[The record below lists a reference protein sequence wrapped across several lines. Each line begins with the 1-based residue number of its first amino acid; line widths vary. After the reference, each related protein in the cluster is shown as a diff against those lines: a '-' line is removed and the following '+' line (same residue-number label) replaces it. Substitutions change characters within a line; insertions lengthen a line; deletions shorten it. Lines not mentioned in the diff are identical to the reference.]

1 MSLLDKLLAAAD
13 RAETDQERNPGDD
26 LPHLGDPSEQTEDE
40 KKLCSFV
47 KSKVEEIRMSGNRVA
62 HEAVWMTNIAYVLGF
77 DNIFYDTNTRT
88 FARIGKYR
96 SAAGRGR
103 VHINKILPTLQRR
116 LARLCKNAPRYEVRP
131 DEGDQKSKDRAR
143 LEQQILEMYWDRE
156 RIQEKRIGLMM
167 GAQEC
172 GHYYFRVLWDTQ
184 KGELLQA
191 EEDGREVY
199 EFEGDL
205 ALEVC
210 SAFEIFPD
218 PLAKNFDELLHLTH
232 CKVRKLDYFRTHYPN
247 RGHLVKEEDCWL
259 LSLQYEQRIN
269 SMTGNAQAGS
279 GTALQTK
286 NAAIEMV
293 YYEKPSQYHPRGRMI
308 TVANGVLL
316 ADEELPVGEI
326 PFAKY
331 DDVVVAGKYYPE
343 AITTHLR
350 PIQDQYNRTV
360 AIRAAWTNR
369 CAFGKIIAA
378 KGHGIIAE
386 GMNDQSGEI
395 VEYNPVAGASEPKG
409 MDIPVIPQYLY
420 QETEELGNNF
430 YDVAGEGDVS
440 RGLLPAA
447 GVPAIGMQLL
457 LEQDETRIAI
467 MTEQHEHAF
476 ARLGRIMLKYLE
488 KKVTNQRLLKF
499 TGPDSEYQIKNW
511 TGSDL
516 KSKHDVLVKRGSLAP
531 TSKAMKRND
540 IMSAFES
547 GLLGMNT
554 DPNVLLKVLKSL
566 EYGDLSEFWQDI
578 ALDMGQIKKHMTMI
592 EQGIVPEVHEAD
604 NHILAFQEMNK
615 YRKSDKFDDLG
626 PERQAIFLQIMEEH
640 IQETMKLTAPQF
652 GMSPDAADD
661 VGMVDM
667 QVANEAEAMGE
678 MGSDPMVAE
687 QAGEGALGLED
698 EQLTGEVFQ

>member
-1 MSLLDKLLAAAD
+1 MSFLDKLLSIAD
-13 RAETDQERNPGDD
+13 RVGEDQNRHPGDD
-26 LPHLGDPSEQTEDE
+26 LPQLNDGSQQTEDE
-40 KKLCSFV
+40 KKLCTFV
-47 KSKVEEIRMSGNRVA
+47 KHKVEEIRMSGNRVA

-103 VHINKILPTLQRR
+103 VHVNKILATLQRR

-131 DEGDQKSKDRAR
+131 DEGTQEAKDRAR
-143 LEQQILEMYWDRE
+143 LEQQILEMYWDKE
-156 RIQEKRIGLMM
+156 RIQEKRIGMTM
-167 GAQEC
+167 GVQEC
-172 GHYYFRVLWDTQ
+172 GHYYLRVLWDTQ
-184 KGELLQA
+184 KGELLEA
-191 EEDGREVY
+191 ENDDGTVDY
-199 EFEGDL
+199 EFEGDI
-205 ALEVC
+205 AIEVC
-210 SAFEIFPD
+210 SAFEVFPD
-218 PLAKNFDELLHLTH
+218 PLAKNFDELLYLVH

-247 RGHLVKEEDCWL
+247 RGGLVKEEDCWL

-293 YYEKPSQYHPRGRMI
+293 YYEKPTQFHPRGRMV
-308 TVANGVLL
+308 TVANGILL
-316 ADEELPVGEI
+316 ADEELTVDEI
-326 PFAKY
+326 PFAKF

-386 GMNDQSGEI
+386 GLNDQSGEI
-395 VEYNPVAGASEPKG
+395 VEYTHVPNCPPPQG
-409 MDIPVIPQYLY
+409 MSIPVIPQYLY
-420 QETEELGNNF
+420 NETTELNNNF

-440 RGLLPAA
+440 RGILPAA

-457 LEQDETRIAI
+457 LEQDETRIGI
-467 MTEQHEHAF
+467 MTEQHEHGF
-476 ARLGRIMLKYLE
+476 ARLGRLIVKYLE
-488 KKVTNQRLLKF
+488 KKVTNKRLLKF
-499 TGPDSEYQIKNW
+499 TGPDSEYQVRPW
-511 TGSDL
+511 TGDDL
-516 KSKHDVLVKRGSLAP
+516 KSKHDVMVKRGSLAP

-540 IMSAFES
+540 IMNAFQS
-547 GLLGMNT
+547 GLLGAMA

-578 ALDMGQIKKHMTMI
+578 ALDMGQIKKHISMI
-592 EQGIVPEVHEAD
+592 EQGVVPEVHEAD
-604 NHILAFQEMNK
+604 NHVLAYQEMNK
-615 YRKSDKFDDLG
+615 YRKSDKFDALN
-626 PERQAIFLQIMEEH
+626 PANQAIFLQVMEEH
-640 IQETMKLTAPQF
+640 LQETMKLTAPQF
-652 GMSPDAADD
+652 GLAPEAGDD
-661 VGMVDM
+661 VEMADM
-667 QVANEAEAMGE
+667 MLADKTETGDEMLSEQMGE
-678 MGSDPMVAE
+678 D
-687 QAGEGALGLED
+687 ALAVD
-698 EQLTGEVFQ
+698 DANLTSEVFQ